1 MRPFALAVIAV
12 TFLASPA
19 AAEHCGTDF
28 KSFWDKLER
37 NNYAGI
43 SPAQL
48 AGVSRMALRAYDAC
62 QAGDQREAK
71 ALFERLVL
79 LHDERDKSTGPYNP
93 NLPSR

>member
-1 MRPFALAVIAV
+1 MKPFALAIIAV

-48 AGVSRMALRAYDAC
+48 AGVSRMALHAYDAC
-62 QAGDQREAK
+62 QAGDRARSQGSFREARPI
-71 ALFERLVL
+71 AR
-79 LHDERDKSTGPYNP
+79 
-93 NLPSR
+93 

>member
-1 MRPFALAVIAV
+1 MRPFAVAVIAV

-19 AAEHCGTDF
+19 AAEHCAKDF

-48 AGVSRMALRAYDAC
+48 AGTSRMALRAYDAC
-62 QAGDQREAK
+62 QAGDEREAK
-71 ALFERLVL
+71 ALFERLAL
-79 LHDERDKSTGPYNP
+79 LHDERDRSTGPYNP